1 LNTSV
6 ASGTDHAS
14 PECFLRAA
22 LDTEAFAKAVPVFKM
37 GYLSMDCF
45 CFVIFMLSE
54 WSKTDH
60 LVKTTCTKNRRNCS
74 LKVQEITRKG

>member
-14 PECFLRAA
+14 PECFLWTA

-37 GYLSMDCF
+37 VYLSMDYF
-45 CFVIFMLSE
+45 YFVIFMLSE

-60 LVKTTCTKNRRNCS
+60 LVKTACTKNRRNCS
-74 LKVQEITRKG
+74 LKVQKITRKG